1 MQQIEDDE
9 VVDFGFGFDFMV
21 QFWVACDFVWEYN
34 IEFISNLT

>member
-21 QFWVACDFVWEYN
+21 QFWVACDFCLGV
-34 IEFISNLT
+34 